1 MEYRKAKKLERGDVV
16 LPCKKDIN
24 GEEVLP
30 HGDYLVERIDNVG
43 KDIIITLDN
52 GQQVNHKGCAHPPC
66 IQSFGRQ
73 FYCSWF
79 GMTDN
84 IENTGLSYRQIL
96 RCGIV
101 PRDLYDDYNNL
112 SREEFNKKYL

>member
-1 MEYRKAKKLERGDVV
+1 MEYKKAKKLERGDVIE
-16 LPCKKDIN
+16 PCRKDIN
-24 GEEVLP
+24 GREVLP
-30 HGDYLVERIDNVG
+30 HGNYLVERIDSVG

-66 IQSFGRQ
+66 IQSLGRQ

-101 PRDLYDDYNNL
+101 PRDLYGDYNNL